1 MAAGLDHAKQR
12 RAAAAARNKA
22 RAKKK
27 AGGSTATAAGKV
39 RAFKKKIKRDP
50 SITEFERK
58 NMAKSYG
65 RKVARKQAKKAN
77 YQHEG

>member
-1 MAAGLDHAKQR
+1 MASGTDLVKQR
-12 RAAAAARNKA
+12 RAAKALRDKA

-27 AGGSTATAAGKV
+27 AGGSTAAAAGKV

-50 SITEFERK
+50 TISEFERK

-65 RKVARKQAKKAN
+65 RKVAKKQAKKAN